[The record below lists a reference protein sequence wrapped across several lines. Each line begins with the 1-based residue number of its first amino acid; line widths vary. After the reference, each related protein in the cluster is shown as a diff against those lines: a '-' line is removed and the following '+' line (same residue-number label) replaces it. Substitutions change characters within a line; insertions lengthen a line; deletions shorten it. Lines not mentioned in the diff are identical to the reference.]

1 MSLQT
6 RLFTFFIGIVVLPLL
21 VAMLIGRGLIVGE
34 LERRTFGELNPAQRA
49 AIAVYDERVRSASD
63 RVALVSGEEG
73 FQELLDAKDYPA
85 LQQYMLNKL
94 SEASNQLDYLVVGDA
109 GNHLLAAALS
119 TPSFLSG
126 LKAPSGEELL
136 APDLPTN
143 RRLLFSRAIQP
154 IKSPEHPEEIAWNVV
169 GGYYLDN
176 DFVRSLSEKTAVDAT
191 LLIKEKAVSSTLP
204 GAGRSSGDIRV
215 DLAEASKKAFFKSSI
230 AGEQVFAVASP
241 IARDVPVTEAALL
254 MSKSQVEIAKL
265 TSRIRTFGVVLL
277 LFALVA
283 AGILGFYLAQL
294 ISRPLKELAEGAN
307 AIAAGN
313 YEQHIEVRSRDEVGQ
328 LARSFNEMTRR
339 LAIHIQELRESRED
353 LKRAFTRFG
362 ETLRSTHDLDSM
374 LENTLEA
381 SIDTLR
387 AQRGVIMLM
396 SGRDALTASVVQGIE
411 DAEFELELGKGLSGY
426 VAATGNPLRLPAS
439 ENAPKPDPREPTFS
453 TALSVPLFSQERVI
467 GVLSVFDR
475 EDGRDF
481 TEADMGT
488 ILSLA
493 DHAGVAIENVL
504 LHREAQKLAIMDG
517 LTSIW
522 NYRYFQMQFEQEIDR
537 ARRYHRPFSLIE
549 FDIDNFKSFND
560 TYGHQLGDSVLIE
573 IASRVK
579 SVIRDID
586 MFARYGGEEFVL
598 ILPETDTEGGMRT
611 AEKIRQVVAATPFK
625 GEAMD
630 LAVDVTLSV
639 GVSCFPDHGTDKTT
653 LLRNADLAMYA
664 AKAQGKNRVVLHRP
678 DAVA

>member
-34 LERRTFGELNPAQRA
+34 LERRTFNELNPAQRA

-63 RVALVSGEEG
+63 RVALISGEER
-73 FQELLDAKDYPA
+73 FQRLLEAKDYA
-85 LQQYMLNKL
+85 GLKQYMLGKL
-94 SEASNQLDYLVVGDA
+94 AEPTNQLDYIVVGDA
-109 GNHLLAAALS
+109 NDHLLSDALTRS
-119 TPSFLSG
+119 EFLAG
-126 LKAPSGEELL
+126 LKPPSGEELL
-136 APDLPTN
+136 ASDLPTN

-154 IKSPEHPEEIAWNVV
+154 IKSPDHPDQVAWTVV

-176 DFVRSLSEKTAVDAT
+176 AFVKSLSEKTAVDAT
-191 LLIKEKAVSSTLP
+191 LLIKGKAVSSTLE
-204 GAGRSSGDIRV
+204 GAVSEKGPIRV
-215 DLAEASKKAFFKSSI
+215 NLTRAEKVGFFKSSV
-230 AGEQVFAVASP
+230 AGESVFALASP
-241 IARDVPVTEAALL
+241 IARDVPVAEAALL
-254 MSKSQVEIAKL
+254 MSRPQAEIVKL
-265 TSRIRTFGVVLL
+265 TSRIRTFGFVLL
-277 LFALVA
+277 LFALLA
-283 AGILGFYLAQL
+283 AGVLGFYLAQL

-381 SIDTLR
+381 SMDTLR

-396 SGRDALTASVVQGIE
+396 SGRDALTASVARGL
-411 DAEFELELGKGLSGY
+411 DDPDFDLELGKGISGY
-426 VAATGNPLRLPAS
+426 VAETGNPVRLPNGTDEHAV
-439 ENAPKPDPREPTFS
+439 DPREPNFS
-453 TALSVPLFSQERVI
+453 TALAVPLFSQERVI
-467 GVLSVFDR
+467 GVLTVFDK

-481 TEADMGT
+481 SEADMGT

-537 ARRYHRPFSLIE
+537 ARRYKRPFSLIE
-549 FDIDNFKSFND
+549 FDIDNFKTFND

-579 SVIRDID
+579 NVIRDID

-598 ILPETDTEGGMRT
+598 ILPETDSEGGMRT
-611 AEKIRQVVAATPFK
+611 AEKIRQEIASTPFK
-625 GEAMD
+625 GERSD

-639 GVSCFPDHGTDKTT
+639 GVACFPDHGSDKTT

-664 AKAQGKNRVVLHRP
+664 AKASGKNRVVLHRP
-678 DAVA
+678 DEAA